1 MVQCTRI
8 TDQLLTFVEI
18 PVLALAASLGPDVG
32 VSGHCGH
39 AQPIRGRDVWPI
51 RGPRSRIQL
60 INVTDVWTPALTGTR
75 VRVRVNDVTIIIMLN
90 QTTLLTTLPLIS
102 S

>member
-39 AQPIRGRDVWPI
+39 AQPIRGRGVWPI

-75 VRVRVNDVTIIIMLN
+75 VRVRVNDVTIIMMLN